1 MRSYLATG
9 LPAPETLTA
18 NVRVFPRSASAIFPT
33 SNCLTTSELHARTPR
48 PSPVRGSCVPGQ
60 RELRPGSAKCAGTCD
75 ARTSQRPITVPGP
88 REKCGPGTQ
97 KPRTCDGKATDRGRN
112 DCGPGTVRLRTGDKN
127 PTPSPVRR
135 RSWYP
140 PSRLPSPAP
149 RPQKTQTCGGGCPAP
164 SYRTFSSHPTPRT
177 PGASR

>member
-18 NVRVFPRSASAIFPT
+18 NVRVFPRSANAIFPT
-33 SNCLTTSELHARTPR
+33 ANCLTTSELHARTPH
-48 PSPVRGSCVPGQ
+48 PSPVRRSCVPGP
-60 RELRPGSAKCAGTCD
+60 RELCPRSAKCAGTCD
-75 ARTSQRPITVPGP
+75 ARTSKRPITVPGP

-97 KPRTCDGKATDRGRN
+97 KPRTCDGKAEDRGR
-112 DCGPGTVRLRTGDKN
+112 N
-127 PTPSPVRR
+127 PTPSPARR

-140 PSRLPSPAP
+140 PSRSPSPAP

-164 SYRTFSSHPTPRT
+164 SSHTSFSHPTPRT
-177 PGASR
+177 PAASR